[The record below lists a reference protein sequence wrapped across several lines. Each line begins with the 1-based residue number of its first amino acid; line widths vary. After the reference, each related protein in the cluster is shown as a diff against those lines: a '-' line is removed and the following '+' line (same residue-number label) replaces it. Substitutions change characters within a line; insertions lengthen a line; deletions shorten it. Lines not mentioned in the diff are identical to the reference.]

1 MKPFLDTGF
10 FVTLLVVTAGSRAAW
25 QIARSFNVPLR
36 LTHLQRFQVENRL
49 LRESASTESLALR
62 TAATG
67 GLQRLHHY
75 LDEMI
80 FQPVHVDYD
89 IALLL
94 ASQWQRELG
103 TQTPPALLLLWP
115 AVAVAVGATHFLSF
129 DPRPR
134 KLAKAAG
141 LKLLPE
147 RL

>member
-80 FQPVHVDYD
+80 FQPVGTSKRTVLGLVRCPAAPTNSSMPVKKAKSLV
-89 IALLL
+89 IL
-94 ASQWQRELG
+94 A
-103 TQTPPALLLLWP
+103 
-115 AVAVAVGATHFLSF
+115 
-129 DPRPR
+129 
-134 KLAKAAG
+134 
-141 LKLLPE
+141 
-147 RL
+147 